1 MPIKSDITNASDAL
15 WSAPVERES
24 VIGALAAAPRSAALK
39 LRRRPANWNSAVPC
53 SIGSWHAIGPIP
65 TRAAEPVGGSP
76 IGRTTP
82 RSEDGADHGTRY
94 KDVLSYPR
102 EA

>member
-39 LRRRPANWNSAVPC
+39 LRRRPANWNSGRAMFYRLVARYRSDP
-53 SIGSWHAIGPIP
+53 H
-65 TRAAEPVGGSP
+65 TRC
-76 IGRTTP
+76 
-82 RSEDGADHGTRY
+82 
-94 KDVLSYPR
+94 
-102 EA
+102 